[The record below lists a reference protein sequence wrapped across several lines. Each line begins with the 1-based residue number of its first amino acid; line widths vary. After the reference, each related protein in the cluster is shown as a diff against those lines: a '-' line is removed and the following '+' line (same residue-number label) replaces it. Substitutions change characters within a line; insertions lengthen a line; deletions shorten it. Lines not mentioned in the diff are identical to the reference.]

1 MGRPQGPGR
10 RSGRLARD
18 ASKPLELS
26 RDCGI
31 CDNMSPSPWD
41 FGISEELGL
50 VDRKLHEMVLSE
62 EEILTEAALH
72 VIDAG
77 GKRLRPMITILAYR
91 SLGGDDIKKV
101 VDIAAGF
108 ELIHSATLVHDDIN
122 DGGLTRRGRE
132 TVYLKYGL
140 HKAVVTGD
148 FLFVKAFSL
157 GGLYDREVVRTTAD
171 ACARLA
177 EGEVIQSRYRHT
189 RDLTVDRYI
198 QIMERKTAEPLRAGA
213 MVGAYLAGGTV
224 DEIQSLGSY
233 GQNLGIAFQIID
245 DVLDFIGDKT
255 KTGKSVGVDI
265 AEGYLTLPSL
275 LAMKDSEEAKSVIL
289 ETVGQE
295 TPSPESV
302 KRCVELVIASGAI
315 EKAKGMAEYY
325 GIEALQQL
333 GSLPNTAYSEA
344 MRDLVPKVL
353 ERDS

>member
-1 MGRPQGPGR
+1 
-10 RSGRLARD
+10 
-18 ASKPLELS
+18 
-26 RDCGI
+26 
-31 CDNMSPSPWD
+31 MSPSPWD

-50 VDRKLHEMVLSE
+50 VDRKLHELVQSE
-62 EEILTEAALH
+62 EDVLTEASLH

-91 SLGGDDIKKV
+91 SLGGDDVNKI

-122 DGGLTRRGRE
+122 DGGSMRRGRE
-132 TVYLKYGL
+132 TVYRKYGL

-157 GGLYDREVVRTTAD
+157 GGLFDREVVRTTAG
-171 ACARLA
+171 ACAKLA
-177 EGEVIQSRYRHT
+177 EGEIIQSRYRHT
-189 RDLTVDRYI
+189 RDLTVDKYV

-224 DEIQSLGSY
+224 DEIQSLGAY

-245 DVLDFIGDKT
+245 DVLDYIGDPA

-265 AEGYLTLPSL
+265 GEGYLTLPSL
-275 LAMKDSEEAKSVIL
+275 LAMKDSEEAKKVIL
-289 ETVGQE
+289 ETVGLE
-295 TPSPESV
+295 NPSPESI
-302 KRCVELVIASGAI
+302 KNCVDLVLKSGAI
-315 EKAKGMAEYY
+315 DKARGMAEYY

-333 GSLPNTAYSEA
+333 GGLPNTTFSEA